1 MGLDMERFN
10 VYEISS
16 AFDYHVY
23 SLVAA
28 KSASQANAFIEDFKK
43 SDPDNSYDS
52 IGYNFVDESDKIS
65 DIYSDIAGF
74 IIHRIYYG

>member
-1 MGLDMERFN
+1 MERFN

-16 AFDYHVY
+16 TSDYHGY

-43 SDPDNSYDS
+43 SDPGNIYDS
-52 IGYNFVDESDKIS
+52 MGYNFVDENDRIS
-65 DIYSDIAGF
+65 DIYSDISGF
-74 IIHRIYYG
+74 ITHKIYY

>member
-1 MGLDMERFN
+1 MERFN

-16 AFDYHVY
+16 TSDYHGY

-43 SDPDNSYDS
+43 SDPGNIYDS
-52 IGYNFVDESDKIS
+52 ISYNFVDENDRIS
-65 DIYSDIAGF
+65 DIYSDISEF
-74 IIHRIYYG
+74 ITHKIYY

>member
-10 VYEISS
+10 VYEISC
-16 AFDYHVY
+16 AFDYHGY

-43 SDPDNSYDS
+43 SDPDNYYDS
-52 IGYNFVDESDKIS
+52 MGYNFVDESDKIS
-65 DIYSDIAGF
+65 DIYSYIAGF

>member
-16 AFDYHVY
+16 AFDYHGY

-43 SDPDNSYDS
+43 SDPYNSYDS
-52 IGYNFVDESDKIS
+52 MGYNFVDESDKIS